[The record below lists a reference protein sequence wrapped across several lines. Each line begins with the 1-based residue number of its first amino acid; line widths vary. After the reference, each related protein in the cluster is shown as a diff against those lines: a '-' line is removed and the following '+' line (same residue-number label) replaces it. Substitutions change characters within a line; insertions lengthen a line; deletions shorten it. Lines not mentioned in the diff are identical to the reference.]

1 MKKILYSLILLSASA
16 ALFAQPRPD
25 ERPPKPEDR
34 PDRPRAE
41 RPHKDRFE
49 AARERWEAMEEIS
62 VAGKINYLFEKRDGE
77 RPEIQRATIEKER
90 RNSVQNPFSGSS
102 FGGRRHRTGK
112 RSDSQRK
119 IRRLRMDERRLGFG
133 LRKGDSKRRQ
143 NRQSAR
149 TAAPPRSEKGA
160 RSRTPSETPETSSR
174 KVNRSGRKAAFL
186 LPDCRS
192 TVLDGNRFPLYDE
205 L

>member
-77 RPEIQRATIEKER
+77 RPEIQRATIEKDGILYKIHFPVHLLAEEGIEPGSEVTVSGKSAASGWM
-90 RNSVQNPFSGSS
+90 NDDSVSVFAKETKP
-102 FGGRRHRTGK
+102 
-112 RSDSQRK
+112 
-119 IRRLRMDERRLGFG
+119 
-133 LRKGDSKRRQ
+133 SKRP
-143 NRQSAR
+143 NRR
-149 TAAPPRSEKGA
+149 TAPI
-160 RSRTPSETPETSSR
+160 R
-174 KVNRSGRKAAFL
+174 KRRPIPNAVRNTRNIIAEGKPKRPQGRFFTA
-186 LPDCRS
+186 
-192 TVLDGNRFPLYDE
+192 
-205 L
+205 

>member
-77 RPEIQRATIEKER
+77 RPEIQRATIEKDGILYKIHFPVHLLAEEGIEPGSEVTVSGKSASSGWMNDDSVSVFAKEIQSGGKTVKAPEPPHRPDPKKAPDPER
-90 RNSVQNPFSGSS
+90 RSKHPKHHR
-102 FGGRRHRTGK
+102 GR
-112 RSDSQRK
+112 
-119 IRRLRMDERRLGFG
+119 
-133 LRKGDSKRRQ
+133 
-143 NRQSAR
+143 
-149 TAAPPRSEKGA
+149 
-160 RSRTPSETPETSSR
+160 
-174 KVNRSGRKAAFL
+174 
-186 LPDCRS
+186 
-192 TVLDGNRFPLYDE
+192 
-205 L
+205 

>member
-62 VAGKINYLFEKRDGE
+62 VAGKINYLFEKRKDGILYKIHFPVHLLAE
-77 RPEIQRATIEKER
+77 EGIEPGSEVTVSGKSASSGWMNDDSVSVFAKEIQSGGKTVKAPEPPRRPDPKKAPDPER
-90 RNSVQNPFSGSS
+90 RPKHPKHHR
-102 FGGRRHRTGK
+102 GR
-112 RSDSQRK
+112 
-119 IRRLRMDERRLGFG
+119 
-133 LRKGDSKRRQ
+133 
-143 NRQSAR
+143 
-149 TAAPPRSEKGA
+149 
-160 RSRTPSETPETSSR
+160 
-174 KVNRSGRKAAFL
+174 
-186 LPDCRS
+186 
-192 TVLDGNRFPLYDE
+192 
-205 L
+205 

>member
-62 VAGKINYLFEKRDGE
+62 VTGEINYVFEKRDGE
-77 RPEIQRATIEKER
+77 RPEIQRATIEKDGILYKIHFPIHLLDEEGIAPGSEVTVSGKSAPSMWM
-90 RNSVQNPFSGSS
+90 NDDSVSVFAKEIQSG
-102 FGGRRHRTGK
+102 GT
-112 RSDSQRK
+112 
-119 IRRLRMDERRLGFG
+119 
-133 LRKGDSKRRQ
+133 SKRRNLRADTIRKKRLIPNAVRNTRNIIAEDKPKRPQ
-143 NRQSAR
+143 GRFF
-149 TAAPPRSEKGA
+149 TAPY
-160 RSRTPSETPETSSR
+160 
-174 KVNRSGRKAAFL
+174 
-186 LPDCRS
+186 
-192 TVLDGNRFPLYDE
+192 TV
-205 L
+205 

>member
-77 RPEIQRATIEKER
+77 RPEIQRATIEKDGILYKIHFPVHLLAEEGIEPG
-90 RNSVQNPFSGSS
+90 SEVTVSGKSA
-102 FGGRRHRTGK
+102 
-112 RSDSQRK
+112 
-119 IRRLRMDERRLGFG
+119 LGFG